1 MQNKYT
7 ILENKSN
14 GFRASGI
21 VIKDDKILL
30 MKQIYKGE
38 QFYNLPGG
46 TVEEGETI
54 EAACAREIKEEFNI
68 DVATGKLV
76 YLLDSPQRLNFVFEC
91 EYLSG
96 EIELG
101 GPEKERMNEDDQYEG
116 CWIDIKETNGINL
129 KPVQTKEAFFKYLKD
144 KVQPIFLLNTYK

>member
-1 MQNKYT
+1 MKYT
-7 ILENKSN
+7 ILKNKSN

-21 VIKDDKILL
+21 VIKKEKVLL

-38 QFYNLPGG
+38 EFYNLPGG

-54 EAACAREIKEEFNI
+54 EDACAREVKEEFNI
-68 DVATGKLV
+68 DVASGKLV

-101 GPEKERMNEDDQYEG
+101 GPEKARMNEDDQYEG
-116 CWIDIKETNGINL
+116 LWVDIKDIEQTNL
-129 KPVQTKEAFFKYLKD
+129 KPVQTKEAFLRYLENKS
-144 KVQPIFLLNTYK
+144 QPIFLLNTYK